1 MIDMYEN
8 PEDGTVQLGQLRIEG
23 WVVPAS
29 CVSCRER
36 LIHYA
41 AYDALFCPRCNRWAS
56 LQCTIPGCYLCK
68 VRPERPLVR
77 ARPTAPGGP
86 RHSGDWS
93 RIAVVLAMALGGC
106 IGKADTPA
114 AKAPAASEAIIEG
127 LGDHHFPVTATPAAQ
142 RLFDQGLRLAYA
154 FNHPEAERS
163 FRAAA
168 TLDPDCA
175 MCWWGTALVLGP
187 NINLPMDPAAAAP
200 AWEALSKARAG
211 AAKVS
216 DRERAYI
223 EALTARYADPA
234 PANRAPL
241 DSAYSRA
248 MARLAQQ
255 FPSDL
260 DAQVLYAESLM
271 DLRPWDYWNAGGK
284 PNPGLEPLVPTLE
297 RTIAADS
304 MNPGACHYYIHAVEK
319 VEPAL
324 AVPCAE
330 RLAALMPAAGHLV
343 HMPAHIY
350 ARVGRYNDAVDAN
363 VHAVHADQT
372 FIADRPGQQS
382 VYAAIYYPHNYH
394 FLAFASALAGRS
406 QEAMTAAKGASEN
419 MPLAVAHLAV
429 EAEYMVPAWNVY
441 LATYGRWDEIL
452 ALQMPPDTLHAARGM
467 ALYARGTAEAAKGQA
482 GNAAATLD
490 TLQRLAKAEAAGI
503 RKLLLD
509 VSAAM
514 LAGNIAQQEGNSA
527 KAIKA
532 YQRAVAAED
541 SLPYMEPAFWHYP
554 TRFALGQSLLQANR
568 PKEAAAAYRQVLV
581 LYPENGEALYGLSK
595 SLDAAG
601 SKAEAAALKPRIA
614 AAWSKAD
621 IPLASQ

>member
-1 MIDMYEN
+1 MMDIR
-8 PEDGTVQLGQLRIEG
+8 EDPQDSTVQVGSLRIEG
-23 WVVPAS
+23 WIVQAS
-29 CVSCRER
+29 CIDCRGR
-36 LIHYA
+36 LVHYA
-41 AYDALFCPRCNRWAS
+41 AFDALFCPECNRWSA
-56 LQCTIPGCYLCK
+56 LQCALPDCYLCS
-68 VRPERPLVR
+68 VRPERPLVTGSSGATA
-77 ARPTAPGGP
+77 AR
-86 RHSGDWS
+86 RNSGNWS
-93 RIAVVLAMALGGC
+93 RLMMVVGLALGGC
-106 IGKADTPA
+106 SKPADTPA
-114 AKAPAASEAIIEG
+114 VTEAIIEG
-127 LGDHHFPVTATPAAQ
+127 LGNHHMAVTATPEAQ
-142 RLFDQGLRLAYA
+142 RYFDQGLRLAYA

-168 TLDPDCA
+168 TLDADCA

-241 DSAYSRA
+241 DTAYSRA
-248 MARLAQQ
+248 MARVAQQ

-271 DLRPWDYWNAGGK
+271 DLRPWDYWNAKGQ
-284 PNPGLEPLVPTLE
+284 PNPGLDELVPILE

-319 VEPAL
+319 VNPKL

-330 RLAALMPAAGHLV
+330 RLASLMPAAGHLV

-363 VHAVHADQT
+363 VHAVHADET

-406 QEAMTAAKGASEN
+406 QEAITAAAAASEH
-419 MPLAVAHLAV
+419 MPLEVAHLAV
-429 EAEYMVPAWNVY
+429 EAEYMVPARQMY
-441 LATYGRWDEIL
+441 LATYRRWDDIL
-452 ALQMPPDTLHAARGM
+452 ALPVPPDTLHAARGM
-467 ALYARGTAEAAKGQA
+467 ALYARGSALAGKGRGAEAV
-482 GNAAATLD
+482 ATLD
-490 TLQRLAKAEAAGI
+490 TVEALAKAEPAGI
-503 RKLLLD
+503 RKMLLD

-514 LAGNIAQQEGNSA
+514 LAGNIAQQAGNWA
-527 KAIKA
+527 KAVEE

-541 SLPYMEPAFWHYP
+541 MLPYMEPAFWHYP
-554 TRFALGQSLLQANR
+554 TRLSLGAALLRAHR
-568 PKEAAAAYRQVLV
+568 AKEAVAVYRAALV
-581 LYPENGEALYGLSK
+581 QYPENGEALYGLEQ
-595 SLDAAG
+595 SLKASG
-601 SKAEAAALKPRIA
+601 GKAEAAALQPRIA

-621 IPLASQ
+621 VPLALP